1 MQTLLIIR
9 DIRKKKV
16 LQTVKIIDNMVYMP
30 YSKYRKRQKISMN
43 KFIIEFY
50 EKENGD
56 IPAEEFLLGLNIK
69 MRAKLS
75 GLIEILQEK
84 GN

>member
-1 MQTLLIIR
+1 
-9 DIRKKKV
+9 
-16 LQTVKIIDNMVYMP
+16 
-30 YSKYRKRQKISMN
+30 MN

>member
-1 MQTLLIIR
+1 
-9 DIRKKKV
+9 
-16 LQTVKIIDNMVYMP
+16 MVYMP